1 MKYTVTSA
9 IPPRLHQGLDN
20 KTYIVPQ
27 WIEVPNNTTIDQIEW
42 IQPTFKTESKTLN
55 DKTLILL
62 WKPEMGEN
70 KYNTHFDERTNKFSC
85 GCQGFW
91 RAKGLCKHVKLLMS
105 K

>member
-1 MKYTVTSA
+1 MKYTVKSA

-27 WIEVPNNTTIDQIEW
+27 WIEVLANTTLEDINWIKFTAKPIPVIED
-42 IQPTFKTESKTLN
+42 N
-55 DKTLILL
+55 
-62 WKPEMGEN
+62 G
-70 KYNTHFDERTNKFSC
+70 YNTRYDAVSKKYIC

>member
-1 MKYTVTSA
+1 MKYTVTSN
-9 IPPRLHQGLDN
+9 IPPRLYQGLDN

-27 WIEVPNNTTIDQIEW
+27 WIEVSANTTLEDINWIKFTPKPIPVIED
-42 IQPTFKTESKTLN
+42 N
-55 DKTLILL
+55 
-62 WKPEMGEN
+62 G
-70 KYNTHFDERTNKFSC
+70 YNTRYDAVTKKYIC